1 MITNW
6 PPAAVKSR
14 REIGLKGRLFFFL
27 RLLRTISC
35 RMSLEYEMGI
45 FKGSQDPE
53 KLAKKEAAKEELR
66 AMASSIKGK
75 AKAEFS
81 RQLDDVKNPGSG
93 ICEGVSKRKLYA
105 AILKS
110 GADLKYSIVH
120 SEASSGVVVFQTH
133 DAEKFWDGNL
143 SCSVYEVEGGSEFRI
158 NGRAEQGMSK
168 SGKLPTAAT
177 FLVPFPLAT
186 TSLTQAASE
195 GGVLK
200 HQSKL
205 KKKIFQNVEL
215 VPEPEPDSQE
225 AKSNSVGSLSNEL
238 SRLNDLFNAGVL
250 TQQDFDQAKS
260 KLLS

>member
-1 MITNW
+1 MET
-6 PPAAVKSR
+6 
-14 REIGLKGRLFFFL
+14 REA
-27 RLLRTISC
+27 
-35 RMSLEYEMGI
+35 MGI

-53 KLAKKEAAKEELR
+53 KLAKKEAARAELK
-66 AMASSIKGK
+66 AVASSIGGK

-158 NGRAEQGMSK
+158 NGRAEQGLSK

-215 VPEPEPDSQE
+215 VPEPEPDQNPKVS
-225 AKSNSVGSLSNEL
+225 SDSLSGEIAKL
-238 SRLNDLFNAGVL
+238 KDLLNSGVL
-250 TQQDFDQAKS
+250 SEEEFAKAKA